1 VSVLADNRRFL
12 ARPGPGRLS
21 LMAGAVATGAHV
33 LPLLGS
39 IQPLRRALL
48 PSLTGLGRPGHAA
61 LTFDDG
67 PDPVSTP
74 AFLEVLERLGWRAT
88 FFMLGS
94 MVAANPSLAAE
105 VASAGHEI
113 ALHGNVHRSHLL
125 RTLPGVLDDLHRG
138 RDVLEDATGQTPR
151 WHRPPYGALSG
162 PTLVAARQLDL
173 RVVLWSTWGRD
184 WRREATG
191 ESVAADVQLGWAPG
205 ATVLLHDSDATSAP
219 GAWRAALDALPRLA
233 AWLEPLEIE
242 VGPLGAHGVPG
253 AAGVEAVAGGDG
265 LCGEPDAPIPAGA
278 WAGPLRGSGRTRS
291 DQP

>member
-1 VSVLADNRRFL
+1 MSVLADKRRFL
-12 ARPGPGRLS
+12 PHPGPGRLS
-21 LMAGAVATGAHV
+21 LMAGAVAAGAHV
-33 LPLLGS
+33 LPLVGS
-39 IQPLRRALL
+39 VQPLRRALL

-74 AFLEVLERLGWRAT
+74 AFLEALEHLGWRAT

-94 MVAANPSLAAE
+94 MVAANPALAAE

-125 RTLPGVLDDLHRG
+125 RTLHGVSDDLRRG
-138 RDVLEDATGQTPR
+138 RDVVEDATGRTPR

-219 GAWRAALDALPRLA
+219 GAWRSALDALPRLA
-233 AWLEPLEIE
+233 AWLEPLGID

-253 AAGVEAVAGGDG
+253 AASVEPAAGRGS
-265 LCGEPDAPIPAGA
+265 LPDERGAPAPAGPRG
-278 WAGPLRGSGRTRS
+278 GPLGGSGQDRS
-291 DQP
+291 DRP

>member
-1 VSVLADNRRFL
+1 VSFL
-12 ARPGPGRLS
+12 AGNQRGLTRPHTGRLS
-21 LMAGAVATGAHV
+21 VVAGAVAAGAHV

-74 AFLEVLERLGWRAT
+74 AFLAVLDRLGWHAT

-125 RTLPGVLDDLHRG
+125 RTLPGVVDDLRRG
-138 RDVLEDATGQTPR
+138 RDVLEDATGRTPR

-233 AWLEPLEIE
+233 EWLEPLEIE
-242 VGPLGAHGVPG
+242 VGPLGAHGVAGAGRVTPGPGSRGTPGEPG
-253 AAGVEAVAGGDG
+253 AAV
-265 LCGEPDAPIPAGA
+265 PAR
-278 WAGPLRGSGRTRS
+278 P
-291 DQP
+291 

>member
-1 VSVLADNRRFL
+1 MSFL
-12 ARPGPGRLS
+12 AGNQRGLTRPRTGRLS
-21 LMAGAVATGAHV
+21 VVAGAVAAGAHV

-74 AFLEVLERLGWRAT
+74 AFLAVLDRLGWHAT

-125 RTLPGVLDDLHRG
+125 RTLPGVVDDLRRG
-138 RDVLEDATGQTPR
+138 RDVLEDATGRTPR

-233 AWLEPLEIE
+233 EWLEPLEIE
-242 VGPLGAHGVPG
+242 VGPLGAHGVAGAGRVTPG
-253 AAGVEAVAGGDG
+253 AGSRGTP
-265 LCGEPDAPIPAGA
+265 GEPGVAVPAR
-278 WAGPLRGSGRTRS
+278 P
-291 DQP
+291 

>member
-1 VSVLADNRRFL
+1 MSFL
-12 ARPGPGRLS
+12 AGNQRGLTRPRTGRLS
-21 LMAGAVATGAHV
+21 VVAGAVAAGAHV

-74 AFLEVLERLGWRAT
+74 AFLAVLDRLGWHAT

-125 RTLPGVLDDLHRG
+125 RTLPGVVDDLRRG
-138 RDVLEDATGQTPR
+138 RDVLEDATGRTPR

-233 AWLEPLEIE
+233 EWLEPLEIE
-242 VGPLGAHGVPG
+242 VGPLGAHGVAGAGRVTPGPGPRGTPGEPG
-253 AAGVEAVAGGDG
+253 AAV
-265 LCGEPDAPIPAGA
+265 PAR
-278 WAGPLRGSGRTRS
+278 P
-291 DQP
+291 

>member
-1 VSVLADNRRFL
+1 MSFL
-12 ARPGPGRLS
+12 AGNQRGLTRPRTGRLS
-21 LMAGAVATGAHV
+21 VVAGAVAAGAHV

-74 AFLEVLERLGWRAT
+74 AFLAVLDRLGWHAT

-125 RTLPGVLDDLHRG
+125 RTLPGVVDDLRRG
-138 RDVLEDATGQTPR
+138 RDVLEDATGRTPR

-205 ATVLLHDSDATSAP
+205 ATVLLHDSAATSAP

-233 AWLEPLEIE
+233 EWLEPLEIE
-242 VGPLGAHGVPG
+242 VGPLGAHGVAGAGRVTPG
-253 AAGVEAVAGGDG
+253 PGSRGTP
-265 LCGEPDAPIPAGA
+265 GEPGVAVPAR
-278 WAGPLRGSGRTRS
+278 P
-291 DQP
+291 